1 MFREELRL
9 HRSFVGSI
17 GSGFFPVMIFILSVV
32 LAVTFS
38 RFKGIDVPT
47 VLLMLHASSV
57 LYGLGVGALGRI
69 GEQVMTRRLGQVNFL
84 LALPSLQPVSFSRV
98 MAIFYLKDAT
108 FYILYAIVPIIG
120 GIAVGAPF
128 ANASLTS
135 VGLLGLTLFLAF
147 MLGMSLSFLASTV
160 STRSRAV
167 SLAGLLAVL
176 GLVALVWPLKILTA
190 GQILPPL
197 GFWADKSPWFL
208 LISATLAFLLSA
220 AAVLLTKERF
230 EAPIRTYGSA
240 LLPMERRFSFSGPSK
255 TLVAKEWLEL
265 RRSGALGAVVGG
277 FLGPLLAI
285 YMLAWIFRTGIGV
298 PIEFNGVFYGGMVGF
313 LGVMVYSWLTNIET
327 NEFMNVQP
335 VSLDRVIKA
344 KLVLYFLLT
353 SIISCTYVIIMGI
366 LNGQADLVP
375 LSLLVAIATTFY
387 VAGVTARLTGLWT
400 NTMLFDVRVLAKF
413 GGAVIP
419 PLVIVA
425 ILSFLVRSNP
435 LLAWVLLVIESLIL
449 LVASRFLL
457 RAVGTTWKRAVFS
470 PTGPTMAYSVGK
482 RRNKPAVPQTPE

>member
-1 MFREELRL
+1 MFKEELRL

-17 GSGFFPVMIFILSVV
+17 GSGFFPVMIFFLSVV

-38 RFKGIDVPT
+38 RFKGVDVPT
-47 VLLMLHASSV
+47 VLLMLHAGSV

-69 GEQVMTRRLGQVNFL
+69 GEQVMTRRLGRMNVL
-84 LALPSLQPVSFSRV
+84 LALPSLQPISFSRV
-98 MAIFYLKDAT
+98 MAIFFLKDAM
-108 FYILYAIVPIIG
+108 FYILYAIVPIVG

-147 MLGMSLSFLASTV
+147 MIGMSLSFLASTV

-197 GFWADKSPWFL
+197 GFWTDKNPWFL
-208 LISATLAFLLSA
+208 LISAILAFLLSA

-230 EAPIRTYGSA
+230 ESPIRMYESA
-240 LLPMERRFSFSGPSK
+240 LLPTESRFSFSGPLK

-285 YMLAWIFRTGIGV
+285 YMLAWIFRSGIGV
-298 PIEFNGVFYGGMVGF
+298 PIEFNGIFYGGMVGF

-335 VSLDRVIKA
+335 VTPDQVIRA

-353 SIISCTYVIIMGI
+353 AVISCSYVVVIGV
-366 LNGQADLVP
+366 LNGQLDLVP
-375 LSLLVAIATTFY
+375 LSLLVAAATTVY

-413 GGAVIP
+413 GGAIIP
-419 PLVIVA
+419 PLVLVA
-425 ILSFLVRSNP
+425 IVSFLIRSNP
-435 LLAWVLLVIESLIL
+435 LLAWMSLLTESGVLLAISWFI
-449 LVASRFLL
+449 SRGMVV
-457 RAVGTTWKRAVFS
+457 RWKREMFS
-470 PTGPTMAYSVGK
+470 PTGPTVKTMS
-482 RRNKPAVPQTPE
+482 RRSD

>member
-1 MFREELRL
+1 MFKEELRL

-47 VLLMLHASSV
+47 VLLMLHAGSV

-84 LALPSLQPVSFSRV
+84 LALPYLQPVTFRRV

-108 FYILYAIVPIIG
+108 FYILYAIVPIVG

-128 ANASLTS
+128 ANTSLVS
-135 VGLLGLTLFLAF
+135 VGLLGVTLFLAF
-147 MLGMSLSFLASTV
+147 MIGMSLSFLASTV
-160 STRSRAV
+160 STRSRV
-167 SLAGLLAVL
+167 MPLAGLLLVL
-176 GLVALVWPLKILTA
+176 GLVGLVWPLNVLTT

-197 GFWADKSPWFL
+197 GFWAEKNPLFL
-208 LISATLAFLLSA
+208 LLSAGMAFLLSA

-230 EAPIRTYGSA
+230 EAKTRKYESA
-240 LLPMERRFSFSGPSK
+240 LLPMESRFSFSGNLK

-265 RRSGALGAVVGG
+265 RRSGALGATVGG

-298 PIEFNGVFYGGMVGF
+298 PIEFNGIFYGGMVGF

-327 NEFMNVQP
+327 NEFLNVQP
-335 VSLDRVIKA
+335 VSLDWVIRA

-353 SIISCTYVIIMGI
+353 AIISCSYVIIIGI

-387 VAGVTARLTGLWT
+387 VAGVTAGLTGLWT
-400 NTMLFDVRVLAKF
+400 NTMLFDIRVLAKF

-419 PLVIVA
+419 PLVMVA
-425 ILSFLVRSNP
+425 ILSFLVRSSP
-435 LLAWVLLVIESLIL
+435 LLAWTLLVIESLVL
-449 LVASRFLL
+449 LGVSRFLL
-457 RAVGTTWKRAVFS
+457 RAVGAKWRWAVFS
-470 PTGPTMAYSVGK
+470 PTGPATAPSVGMG
-482 RRNKPAVPQTPE
+482 RR

>member
-1 MFREELRL
+1 MFKEELRL

-17 GSGFFPVMIFILSVV
+17 GSGFFPVMIFFLSVV

-47 VLLMLHASSV
+47 VLLMLHTGSV

-69 GEQVMTRRLGQVNFL
+69 GAQVMTRRLGQVNVL
-84 LALPSLQPVSFSRV
+84 LALPSVQPISFSRV

-147 MLGMSLSFLASTV
+147 TIGMSLSFLASTV

-167 SLAGLLAVL
+167 SAAGLLAVL
-176 GLVALVWPLKILTA
+176 GLVALVWPLKFLTA

-197 GFWADKSPWFL
+197 GFWADKNPWFL
-208 LISATLAFLLSA
+208 LVSAILAFLLSA

-230 EAPIRTYGSA
+230 EAPIRKYESA
-240 LLPMERRFSFSGPSK
+240 LLPTERRFSFSGPLK

-335 VSLDRVIKA
+335 VTPDQVIRA

-353 SIISCTYVIIMGI
+353 AVISCSYVVVIGV
-366 LNGQADLVP
+366 LDGQLDLVP
-375 LSLLVAIATTFY
+375 LSLLVAAATTVY

-413 GGAVIP
+413 GGAIIP
-419 PLVIVA
+419 PLVLVA
-425 ILSFLVRSNP
+425 IVSFLIRSNP
-435 LLAWVLLVIESLIL
+435 LLAWTSLLTESGVLLTISWFI
-449 LVASRFLL
+449 SRGVVL
-457 RAVGTTWKRAVFS
+457 RWKQEMFS
-470 PTGPTMAYSVGK
+470 PTGPTVKTMS
-482 RRNKPAVPQTPE
+482 RHLD